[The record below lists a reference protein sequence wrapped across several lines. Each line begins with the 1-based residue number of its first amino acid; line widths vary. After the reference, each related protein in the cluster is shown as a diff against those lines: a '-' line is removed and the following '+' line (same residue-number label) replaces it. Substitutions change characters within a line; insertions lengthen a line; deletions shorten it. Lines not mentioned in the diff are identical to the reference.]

1 MINLTGLDFISL
13 LTVEH
18 FFMGLLAIC
27 ISSGGKNVCSDA
39 FFKWAICLFIELKNS
54 IYSRYKSLRGI
65 ICKCSLLLCEL
76 SFHFLNVSSEAQK
89 FLILIKSSFTTVWS
103 LSCVQLFCN
112 SVDYCPSGSFVHE
125 ISQARIL
132 EWVAIFLLQGIFLT

>member
-1 MINLTGLDFISL
+1 
-13 LTVEH
+13 
-18 FFMGLLAIC
+18 MGLLAIC

-39 FFKWAICLFIELKNS
+39 FFKWAICLFIEFKNS

-65 ICKCSLLLCEL
+65 ICKCFLLLCEL

-89 FLILIKSSFTTVWS
+89 FLILIKSSFIVVWS
-103 LSCVQLFCN
+103 VCVQLFCD
-112 SVDYCPSGSFVHE
+112 SVDCCPPGSFVHG
-125 ISQARIL
+125 ISQARTL